1 MGDRDHRD
9 HSQHPPRSP
18 EEERPRSVPRPA
30 AGQPPTPEPPRVVS
44 PGDEASPVAPGH
56 ASAPEPAPL
65 PDFTVPAHEPFRYES
80 NAPLTPAELDLI
92 SLFHSQFMQGAGI
105 GSDRQKFAQAQ
116 RDAAIVLPLMQK
128 QYTLACQGVGKE
140 TSQEAQQVK
149 RNVEWVEQLLA
160 MHG

>member
-1 MGDRDHRD
+1 
-9 HSQHPPRSP
+9 
-18 EEERPRSVPRPA
+18 
-30 AGQPPTPEPPRVVS
+30 
-44 PGDEASPVAPGH
+44 
-56 ASAPEPAPL
+56 
-65 PDFTVPAHEPFRYES
+65 VPAHEPFRYES

-105 GSDRQKFAQAQ
+105 GSDRQKFQQAQ

-140 TSQEAQQVK
+140 TSQEAQQVQ

-160 MHG
+160 MKGEG